1 MKIVVFESEPREAAA
16 FERLK
21 PAHEVAFV
29 PEPLRKETIGQFRE
43 AQVLCPF
50 IYSELGR
57 DVLEG
62 LPKLRLI
69 ATRST
74 GYDHID
80 VEYCAERGITVCNVP
95 SYGENTVAEHVFA
108 LLLAISH
115 RLPEAIDRAQR
126 GHFSP
131 EGLQGFDLAGKT
143 IGVIGIGGI
152 GRHVIQIARGFGMEV
167 VAFDIKPNPQFADKL
182 GFRHTQLEELLGL
195 SDVITLHVP
204 STPETR
210 NMLSAAAFSRMKD
223 GIVLINTARGDV
235 IDTRALIQA
244 LTSGKVAAA
253 GLDVLPDE
261 PMIREEAELICSIFC
276 DQHDLRNLVANHV
289 LLRMRNV
296 VITPHSAFNTREAVG
311 RIVETTV
318 ENIESFAAGAPR
330 NVVAGPSQPVA
341 RGDAARPQ
349 AQLGAGGPQR

>member
-1 MKIVVFESEPREAAA
+1 MKIVVFEAEPREAPV
-16 FERLK
+16 FEELRDQ
-21 PAHEVAFV
+21 HELVFV
-29 PEPLRKETIGQFRE
+29 DSPLRNENV
-43 AQVLCPF
+43 AQHADAEVVSTF
-50 IYSELGR
+50 IYSELDRG
-57 DVLEG
+57 VLEK
-62 LPKLRLI
+62 LPSLKLI

-74 GYDHID
+74 GFDHID
-80 VEYCAERGITVCNVP
+80 TDYCRARGITVSNVP

-143 IGVIGIGGI
+143 IGVVGTGNI
-152 GRHVIQIARGFGMEV
+152 GRHVIRIANGFQMDV
-167 VAFDIKPNPQFADKL
+167 VAFDVRLDPTLAGAL
-182 GFRHTQLEELLGL
+182 GFRYVDLEDLFAV

-204 STPETR
+204 SLPEIR
-210 NMLSAAAFSRMKD
+210 HILSSRAFARMKD
-223 GIVLINTARGDV
+223 GVVVINTARGDL

-261 PMIREEAELICSIFC
+261 PLIREEAELICSFFC
-276 DQHDLRNLVANHV
+276 DQRDLRNLVANHV

-296 VITPHSAFNTREAVG
+296 IVTPHSAFNTREAVA

-318 ENIESFAAGAPR
+318 ENIGAYLAGAAR
-330 NVVAGPSQPVA
+330 NVVAGPSP
-341 RGDAARPQ
+341 
-349 AQLGAGGPQR
+349 GASGPE